1 MLINWIKENKC
12 VFAFFVFVNISVVL
26 NVLLR
31 TETDFYHMAVSGKW
45 IVEHRSIQYQ
55 NDQFI
60 LDGYDTVIQQWL
72 YCVLI
77 YMSAQIGKV
86 GTVIFTYLQYIL
98 FCFTSYKLLKIHNKN
113 KAVCIMCLEVM
124 VFIVMGYINCRP
136 HILSLILLET
146 HMIIVEKYRKT
157 GKKVVLC
164 ILPFL
169 TLCEIN
175 VHGTYW
181 IFHFLFILPYLVPIK
196 KLLRM
201 DIKIVDDNMKI
212 KSFIVPFFLMALT
225 LLVNPYGTSMIT
237 CLFKS
242 GNIKFLEIDELQKVD
257 IMSGQF
263 LLIVL
268 LCVFAL
274 FIYRRKKLKSTTF
287 YMLLGTILM
296 SLYAIR
302 NFEFLIF
309 PFVYLIN
316 NINED
321 GCIEGVCIGMNNM
334 KMRVSLKIALVSLFI
349 VVLLINFYMNM
360 QHTIFDNT
368 KYAVKY
374 LQENETDM
382 SGLKVYSDFNSGAY
396 FLWNGVGKVYMQ
408 AKTEPYLQG
417 VNHKKDVVTE
427 YAYIDNF
434 ADKEGLENFLELYD
448 FDYLYVPYNQTGLL
462 LYLQMS
468 SDYECVA
475 EGNYGEV
482 YNKYNVRSSCLFKKV
497 H

>member
-1 MLINWIKENKC
+1 MINWIKENKC
-12 VFAFFVFVNISVVL
+12 VFAFFVFINISVVL

-60 LDGYDTVIQQWL
+60 LDGYGTVIQQWL

-77 YMSAQIGKV
+77 YISAQIGKV

-146 HMIIVEKYRKT
+146 QMIIVEKYRKT
-157 GKKVVLC
+157 GKKVVLY

-212 KSFIVPFFLMALT
+212 KPFIVPFFLMALT
-225 LLVNPYGTSMIT
+225 LFVNPYGTSMIT

-287 YMLLGTILM
+287 YMLL
-296 SLYAIR
+296 
-302 NFEFLIF
+302 
-309 PFVYLIN
+309 
-316 NINED
+316 
-321 GCIEGVCIGMNNM
+321 
-334 KMRVSLKIALVSLFI
+334 
-349 VVLLINFYMNM
+349 
-360 QHTIFDNT
+360 
-368 KYAVKY
+368 
-374 LQENETDM
+374 
-382 SGLKVYSDFNSGAY
+382 
-396 FLWNGVGKVYMQ
+396 
-408 AKTEPYLQG
+408 
-417 VNHKKDVVTE
+417 
-427 YAYIDNF
+427 
-434 ADKEGLENFLELYD
+434 
-448 FDYLYVPYNQTGLL
+448 
-462 LYLQMS
+462 
-468 SDYECVA
+468 
-475 EGNYGEV
+475 
-482 YNKYNVRSSCLFKKV
+482 
-497 H
+497 